1 MHDELEWE
9 TEFDSMTK
17 AELKAEARTRGLST
31 TGTKAALLERV
42 EAHAGHG
49 ESGGNGGGQQAV
61 PAANDRTGPSESRG
75 DGLGDATQPAEA
87 ESEPEEAEEAE
98 REPEEA
104 EEGEA
109 EPEEAEEGEAEP
121 EEAEEGEAEPE
132 AAEDAEREPEE
143 AEEGEAE
150 PEAAEDAEHEPEA
163 AAEAGGGP
171 ELSEAPEQ
179 APTAGAG
186 GDGAG
191 VGLTKVASAAA
202 QALAEL
208 TGRTVDAVSGVR
220 KTDDGYQVTIEVLEL
235 SRVPST
241 TDVLATYEVGV
252 APDGSVVDYSRAH
265 RYYRN
270 QTSRE

>member
-1 MHDELEWE
+1 MHDELDWE
-9 TEFDSMTK
+9 TELDSMTK

-31 TGTKAALLERV
+31 TGTRAALLERV

-49 ESGGNGGGQQAV
+49 ESGGDGGGQQTD

-87 ESEPEEAEEAE
+87 ESEPEA
-98 REPEEA
+98 
-104 EEGEA
+104 
-109 EPEEAEEGEAEP
+109 
-121 EEAEEGEAEPE
+121 AEEGEAEPE
-132 AAEDAEREPEE
+132 AAEDAEHEPEA

-171 ELSEAPEQ
+171 ESSETPEQ

>member
-98 REPEEA
+98 S
-104 EEGEA
+104 
-109 EPEEAEEGEAEP
+109 EP